1 MTCIVGAIDYENNN
15 VIIGGDAAAVAGL
28 NVKSVRQPK
37 VFKKGDFVFGCTT
50 SFRMM
55 QLIQY
60 QMTSF
65 ENIEVS
71 NSSILK
77 HSSANFELYGFM
89 CTTFVDELRKC
100 FKTGGFSKIIN
111 NSEEEGGV
119 FLVGYKNRL
128 FVIYGDYNV
137 SEPLDGFFAVGCGSD
152 FALGAI
158 KSLISED
165 ANIQD
170 VLLKALEVSVHFS
183 GGVRGPFSFV
193 NT

>member
-1 MTCIVGAIDYENNN
+1 MTCIVGAIDYENNR
-15 VIIGGDAAAVAGL
+15 VIIGGDAAAVSGL

-37 VFKKGDFVFGCTT
+37 VFKKGDFIFGCTT

-60 QMTSF
+60 QMTTF

-77 HSSANFELYGFM
+77 HNTAEFDLYGFM

-100 FKTGGFSKIIN
+100 FKNGGFSKIMN
-111 NSEEEGGV
+111 GEEEGGV

-128 FVIYGDYNV
+128 FVIYGDYQV
-137 SEPLDGFFAVGCGSD
+137 SEPLDGFYAVGCGD
-152 FALGAI
+152 KYALGAI
-158 KSLISED
+158 KSLYSDECD
-165 ANIQD
+165 VQD
-170 VLLKALEVSVHFS
+170 ILLKSLEISVHFS
-183 GGVRGPFSFV
+183 GGVRGPFTFV